1 MGGKTHAWGPR
12 LPLSP
17 GAPANYHSLFTY
29 PIFGEAQTIFGYQ
42 DLHIN
47 LRFAVL
53 LSPSPRR
60 NLTLGGF
67 PGANSTPPGRNLRL
81 GAWVAP
87 PACLPTRPSSPT
99 VACLP
104 TRPSSLATARLPT
117 RPSIPTLAV
126 HDDPSMTLPR
136 RIPRGGTYETFTI
149 YETCGI
155 AGKTGLN
162 GGVM

>member
-1 MGGKTHAWGPR
+1 M
-12 LPLSP
+12 
-17 GAPANYHSLFTY
+17 
-29 PIFGEAQTIFGYQ
+29 
-42 DLHIN
+42 
-47 LRFAVL
+47 
-53 LSPSPRR
+53 
-60 NLTLGGF
+60 
-67 PGANSTPPGRNLRL
+67 PPGRNLRL

-136 RIPRGGTYETFTI
+136 DTFTI